1 LFGYGRVFVRAEDV
15 WIWDHEGRKYLDFL
29 AAFGA
34 SSLGHSH
41 PKLVA
46 RMREW
51 LDEKALNLNH
61 IGPSGPAAEL
71 AEALAQRAGEG
82 LSVAMFS
89 STGGEAVESAL
100 KLCRAP
106 FEPLLEHCEAIPFG
120 DLAALEKALA
130 PRRAAAF
137 LVEPILG
144 EGGVILP

>member
-46 RMREW
+46 RMREF
-51 LDEKALNLNH
+51 LDSHALNLNH

-100 KLCRAP
+100 KLCRAATRRLG
-106 FEPLLEHCEAIPFG
+106 FVYCHGGYHGTGLGPLSVMG
-120 DLAALEKALA
+120 
-130 PRRAAAF
+130 
-137 LVEPILG
+137 G
-144 EGGVILP
+144 E